1 VLIVVNR
8 YSNDQKELLVETEN
22 MLGVRMAGL
31 IPNDYE
37 TASEALH
44 HGKPL
49 AVMAPRTAIGQW
61 YTRESQQ
68 LIDDGGTGNRKA
80 AGSKASQTTS
90 FLGRYLPSL
99 GFEAKGKP
107 SAV

>member
-1 VLIVVNR
+1 VLLVINR

-49 AVMAPRTAIGQW
+49 AIMAPKTAIGQW
-61 YTRESQQ
+61 YMRESQQ
-68 LIDDGGTGNRKA
+68 LIADGAAGNKA
-80 AGSKASQTTS
+80 AGRKPNNTAS